1 MASKHG
7 GASVSVTDQ
16 DRGLNT
22 MLERLDRAAFGAK
35 LIVGLIGEESEAT
48 HEGGELTIAEIG
60 EIHEFGLGVPR
71 RSFIADWADEN
82 EEKHRAQI
90 RKIAEQVM
98 RGKIETW
105 EQGLERLGSL
115 YVAEVQ
121 KRIAVG
127 IEPPLAP
134 STIARKGSSKPLID
148 TGALRSAI
156 TYKVE

>member
-1 MASKHG
+1 MASKH

-16 DRGLNT
+16 DRGLNA
-22 MLERLDRAAFGAK
+22 MLERLDRSAFGAK
-35 LIVGLIGEESEAT
+35 LIVGLVGDEAEAS
-48 HEGGELTIAEIG
+48 HAGGELSISEIG

-71 RSFIADWADEN
+71 RSFIADWVDEN
-82 EEKHRAQI
+82 EERHRSQI

-98 RGKIETW
+98 KGKIESW
-105 EQGLERLGSL
+105 DQGLERLGVL

-127 IEPPLAP
+127 IDPPLAP

>member
-16 DRGLNT
+16 DRGLNA

-35 LIVGLIGEESEAT
+35 LVVGLIGEEAEAT
-48 HEGGELTIAEIG
+48 HKGGELTIAEIG